1 VNQEEQSRL
10 LRDLKAQRAAI
21 DTAIAA
27 IERLQVSDAPAPPP
41 IRRGRK
47 FMPPAERRQVS
58 ERMKKYWET
67 RRAAGNEKGQFGKSH
82 EPAPEQP

>member
-1 VNQEEQSRL
+1 MNQEEQSRL

-27 IERLQVSDAPAPPP
+27 IERLQVSDAPAPPS

-58 ERMKKYWET
+58 ERMKKYWQD
-67 RRAAGNEKGQFGKSH
+67 RHAAGDGKGQ
-82 EPAPEQP
+82 